1 MAITVHFQYFIR
13 KDELP
18 LLHDKFDLDYR
29 GPIDSSA
36 LDAMK
41 VSPFCSLSIV
51 ESYNQKLRAVPNS
64 SEVVWDTSSK

>member
-13 KDELP
+13 KDELS

-29 GPIDSSA
+29 GPIESSG

-41 VSPFCSLSIV
+41 VSQFCSLSTV
-51 ESYNQKLRAVPNS
+51 YSYNQ
-64 SEVVWDTSSK
+64 

>member
-13 KDELP
+13 KDELS

-29 GPIDSSA
+29 GPIESSA

-41 VSPFCSLSIV
+41 VSQFCSLSTV
-51 ESYNQKLRAVPNS
+51 HSYNQ
-64 SEVVWDTSSK
+64 